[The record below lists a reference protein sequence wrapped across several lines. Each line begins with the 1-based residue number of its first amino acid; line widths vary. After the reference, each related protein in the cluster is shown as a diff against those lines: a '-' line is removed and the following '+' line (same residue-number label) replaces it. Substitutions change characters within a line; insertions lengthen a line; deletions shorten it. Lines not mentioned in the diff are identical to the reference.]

1 MDFKCIKRS
10 AKWLILLV
18 AFVIAFDSN
27 AQVTWS
33 NNLVVIGNN
42 IGTSKLTQD
51 YLKQTFKGKYSLWS
65 NGEAVTI
72 VLPSSKSAQ
81 AQEFASVVMGMSVTG
96 MQKYWLS
103 LVFQGRA
110 NPPAFHETPN
120 DIIKF
125 VASTSGA
132 IAVIPANTPDIPNYL
147 IIKIQN

>member
-1 MDFKCIKRS
+1 MDFKWIHRF
-10 AKWLILLV
+10 AKVLLLLIVLLKSYN
-18 AFVIAFDSN
+18 AN
-27 AQVTWS
+27 AQTSWS

-42 IGTSKLTQD
+42 LGTTKLTQD

-65 NGEAVTI
+65 NGQAVTI

-81 AQEFASVVMGMSVTG
+81 APEFASVVMGMSVTG

-110 NPPAFHETPN
+110 NPPAFFETSN
-120 DIIKF
+120 DIVKF

-132 IAVIPANTPDIPNYL
+132 IAVIPANTPDVPNYL

>member
-1 MDFKCIKRS
+1 MDFKCVNRS
-10 AKWLILLV
+10 VKVLILLV
-18 AFVIAFDSN
+18 ALIIVVDSK
-27 AQVTWS
+27 AQSAWS

-42 IGTSKLTQD
+42 IGTTKLTQD

-65 NGEAVTI
+65 NGQAVTV

-81 AQEFASVVMGMSVTG
+81 ATEFANVVMGMSVTG

-110 NPPAFHETPN
+110 NPPAFHETPS

-132 IAVIPANTPDIPNYL
+132 IAVIPANTSDIPNYL